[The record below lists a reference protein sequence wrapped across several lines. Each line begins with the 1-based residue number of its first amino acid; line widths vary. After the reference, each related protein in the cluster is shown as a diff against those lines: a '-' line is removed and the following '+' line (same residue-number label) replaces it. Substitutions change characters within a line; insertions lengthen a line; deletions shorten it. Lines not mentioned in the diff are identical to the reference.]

1 MIVQV
6 LLALAIIGLVLL
18 QQGKGADM
26 GAAFGAGA
34 SGTVFGARGSG
45 SFFSRATAILAALF
59 FMNSILLSSPLVL
72 GDRHPTES
80 VTSSIPAEPESEVPP
95 TGEAAGAP
103 ASDLPDVDSD
113 QAAGTAADDMP
124 AADDLPEA
132 PEQQDAPPAAAD
144 DVPDATAATEAAG
157 DTAAGAAAEGE
168 SGKSSEKQ

>member
-1 MIVQV
+1 MFTALMIVQV

-80 VTSSIPAEPESEVPP
+80 VTSSVVTEPGSDVPP
-95 TGEAAGAP
+95 TEESADTP
-103 ASDLPDVDSD
+103 ASDLPVVDSEE
-113 QAAGTAADDMP
+113 AAGTAADDMP
-124 AADDLPEA
+124 AADDLPETT
-132 PEQQDAPPAAAD
+132 EQQDVP
-144 DVPDATAATEAAG
+144 PDAAAATEAAG
-157 DTAAGAAAEGE
+157 DTAAGADAEGE
-168 SGKSSEKQ
+168 SGKSSEQQQ